1 MKYFKYTVVFLIV
14 FFIDANLLDLI
25 SIKGITPN
33 IILVFLIFLSLRET
47 QMVSTLSGFGSGLF
61 QDFFTMS
68 LVGLSSLSYSIS
80 SFLASF
86 FRKLKGAHTISQLA
100 LIFFLITIIHD
111 RIYQFIF
118 LLGTNQQFFKSFF
131 RFTLPKAV
139 YTTVFAIMIN
149 FLFSRLIWQTEDM

>member
-1 MKYFKYTVVFLIV
+1 MKYIKYVIVYLIV

-47 QMVSTLSGFGSGLF
+47 QMVSTFSGFGAGLF

-68 LVGLSSLSYSIS
+68 LVGLSSLSYSIAC
-80 SFLASF
+80 FLASF

-139 YTTVFAIMIN
+139 YTTVIAIIVN
-149 FLFSRLIWQTEDM
+149 FLFSRLIWQTENM